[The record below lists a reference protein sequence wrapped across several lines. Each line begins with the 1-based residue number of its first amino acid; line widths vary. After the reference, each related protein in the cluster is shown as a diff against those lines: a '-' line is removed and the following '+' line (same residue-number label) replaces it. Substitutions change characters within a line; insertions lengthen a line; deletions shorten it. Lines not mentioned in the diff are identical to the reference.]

1 MLTVLTW
8 FTTSIGKTVAKWA
21 SIVAVAV
28 AVYWKIYADGQA
40 AARAAQL
47 AKDAVAAKD
56 REKIDDHVRKMDDT
70 AVRDEL
76 ARWVRHD

>member
-1 MLTVLTW
+1 VLTW
-8 FTTSIGKTVAKWA
+8 LTTSIGETVAKWA

-40 AARAAQL
+40 AERARQL
-47 AKDAVAAKD
+47 ARDASAAKD
-56 REKIDDHVRKMDDT
+56 RDNIDEHVRKMDGT

-76 ARWVRHD
+76 AL